1 MKPAVL
7 LACAAALAATTA
19 RADCPAGAPTGYYE
33 GEAASAD
40 IGKVSATLDLVCE
53 DGACHARPFT
63 GMGEFAVKDI
73 KAETGKASFAI
84 DTGASLGRGA
94 VRRGHRP
101 GPGPAG
107 DQIGL
112 VETQPPK
119 SA

>member
-19 RADCPAGAPTGYYE
+19 HAGCPAGAPTGYYE

-53 DGACHARPFT
+53 DGAYHVRLFT

-84 DTGASLGRGA
+84 DTGPSLGQVQLAGSDGELSGA
-94 VRRGHRP
+94 VTDRVLARP
-101 GPGPAG
+101 A
-107 DQIGL
+107 I
-112 VETQPPK
+112 K
-119 SA
+119 